1 MTMAEKLTK
10 IAENEPK
17 IYDAGRKSLYDKL
30 ARCREVGET
39 VLIAKALGMEQPA
52 DVSVSSKNLIPYPY
66 TDTTKTV
73 NGITFTDNGDGT
85 ITVNGTASDT
95 ANFMCL
101 SLSSLGFK
109 KGIYTLTS
117 GIGNDNSGLSYG
129 AVLGYLYSGNTRQ
142 TAGTK
147 NGNCTV
153 SLSQD
158 AMCDVVLTVRS
169 GVTVNNLVFKPQLEL
184 GTSATAYTPH
194 VSDISSVSVKKYGKN
209 LIPYPY
215 TDTTKT
221 VNGVTFTDNGDAS
234 VTVSGTPTEYAD
246 FIFSTVSVKPGQTYT
261 LLKNQTGAN
270 NVSFVINER
279 TNQSVQKH
287 HTLDSSQNI
296 FTFTT
301 SESTDNLII
310 GIKRTANSTACTGTF
325 KPQLEPGDA
334 ATEYEPYKAPA
345 IYTPDASGKVTG
357 ATLDDSTSFFTTD
370 TAGVL
375 LTVEYSSDYNA
386 GQKNAYDAFWDAYQQ
401 NGNRTNYEYAFAG
414 IGWTSE
420 SFKPKY
426 PIAPTVMNGMF
437 NGFKAVSDLTK
448 TVGVS
453 FDFTKIAGS
462 ANYAFAYSAITK
474 LPKISCKKNSLGAGY
489 LFHSARSLTTITEL
503 ELPDTAMTSS
513 QATTQTFTSCA
524 ALENIKI
531 TGVIANT
538 GFDLHWSTRL
548 TIESLISILSALSKD
563 SGVAAGKSITLP
575 TAAQAKINA
584 FAAATAQYNAAI
596 AAGWTIA
603 FA

>member
-1 MTMAEKLTK
+1 MTIAEKLTK

-17 IYDAGRKSLYDKL
+17 IYDAGKKSLYDKL
-30 ARCREVGET
+30 ARCKEVGET

-52 DVSVSSKNLIPYPY
+52 EVSVSSKNLIPYPYADTTKTVNGVTFTDNGDGSITVNGTATELAYFILQKGKWLLPGKYFLSGCPASGSSDTYYITTNGYNGESDIGTGRILDITSDLTQTNIAIIIKPGTTVSNLVFKPQLEPGMTAAAYTPYVAGLSAVSVKKHGKNLIPYPY

-169 GVTVNNLVFKPQLEL
+169 GVTCNNLV
-184 GTSATAYTPH
+184 
-194 VSDISSVSVKKYGKN
+194 
-209 LIPYPY
+209 
-215 TDTTKT
+215 
-221 VNGVTFTDNGDAS
+221 
-234 VTVSGTPTEYAD
+234 
-246 FIFSTVSVKPGQTYT
+246 
-261 LLKNQTGAN
+261 
-270 NVSFVINER
+270 
-279 TNQSVQKH
+279 
-287 HTLDSSQNI
+287 
-296 FTFTT
+296 
-301 SESTDNLII
+301 
-310 GIKRTANSTACTGTF
+310 F

-357 ATLDDSTSFFTTD
+357 VTLDESTSFFTTD

-386 GQKNAYDAFWDAYQQ
+386 GQKNAYDAFWDALQDRGKRDIYSYLFMGQ
-401 NGNRTNYEYAFAG
+401 T
-414 IGWTSE
+414 WTAE
-420 SFKPKY
+420 NFKLKY
-426 PIAPTVMNGMF
+426 PIKPSQMA
-437 NGFKAVSDLTK
+437 
-448 TVGVS
+448 
-453 FDFTKIAGS
+453 
-462 ANYAFAYSAITK
+462 YAFYQNTIPGLELSGSLYDFSVCTLLTQWLYRSEIVK
-474 LPKISCKKNSLGAGY
+474 VPKIYANKLANGCY
-489 LFHSARSLTTITEL
+489 HLFNEASKLVTVTEL
-503 ELPDTAMTSS
+503 AFPDTALTYSS
-513 QATTQTFTSCA
+513 PTLNAFTNCT

-538 GFDLHWSTRL
+538 GFDLHWSTKL
-548 TIESLISILSALSKD
+548 TIESLTSILSALSKD
-563 SGVAAGKSITLP
+563 SGIAAGKSITLP

-584 FAAATAQYNAAI
+584 DTTAKAQYDSAI

>member
-1 MTMAEKLTK
+1 MMTIAEKLTK

-17 IYDAGRKSLYDKL
+17 IYDAGKKSLYDKL

-73 NGITFTDNGDGT
+73 NGVTFTDNGDGT

-169 GVTVNNLVFKPQLEL
+169 GVTVNNLVFKPQLEP
-184 GTSATAYTPH
+184 GMTATAYTPY
-194 VSDISSVSVKKYGKN
+194 VAGLSAVSVKKYGKN

-221 VNGVTFTDNGDAS
+221 ANGITFTDNGDGS
-234 VTVSGTPTEYAD
+234 VTANGTATAD
-246 FIFSTVSVKPGQTYT
+246 
-261 LLKNQTGAN
+261 
-270 NVSFVINER
+270 VSFGISNALNTSLPKGAYVLSGCPDDGSANRYFQYYSLKDGNTTLSNGYETGNGALIDLPGRITVMNVFINVKSGV
-279 TNQSVQKH
+279 TVN
-287 HTLDSSQNI
+287 
-296 FTFTT
+296 
-301 SESTDNLII
+301 NLVF
-310 GIKRTANSTACTGTF
+310 R
-325 KPQLEPGDA
+325 PQLEPGDA

-357 ATLDDSTSFFTTD
+357 ATLDESTSFFTTD

-386 GQKNAYDAFWDAYQQ
+386 GQKNAYDAFWDALQDRGKRDIYSYLFMGQ
-401 NGNRTNYEYAFAG
+401 T
-414 IGWTSE
+414 WTAE
-420 SFKPKY
+420 NFKLKY
-426 PIAPTVMNGMF
+426 PIKPSQMAYAFYQNTIPGLELSGSLYDFSVCALLTQWLYHSEIVKVPKIYANKLENGCYHLF
-437 NGFKAVSDLTK
+437 NGASKLV
-448 TVGVS
+448 TV
-453 FDFTKIAGS
+453 
-462 ANYAFAYSAITK
+462 
-474 LPKISCKKNSLGAGY
+474 
-489 LFHSARSLTTITEL
+489 TEL
-503 ELPDTAMTSS
+503 AFPNTALTYSS
-513 QATTQTFTSCA
+513 PTLNAFTNCT

-548 TIESLISILSALSKD
+548 TIESLTSILSALSKD
-563 SGVAAGKSITLP
+563 SGIAAGKSITLP

-584 FAAATAQYNAAI
+584 DTTAKAQYDSAI

>member
-1 MTMAEKLTK
+1 MTIAEKLTK

-30 ARCREVGET
+30 ARCKEVGET

-52 DVSVSSKNLIPYPY
+52 EVSVSSKNLIPYPYADTTKTVNGVTFTDNGDGSITVNGTATELAYFILQKGKWLLPGKYFLSGCPASGSSDTYYITTNGYNGESDIGTGRILDITSDLIQTNIAIIIKPGTTVSNLVFKPQLEPGMTAAAYTPYVAGLSAVSVKKHGKNLIPYPY

-169 GVTVNNLVFKPQLEL
+169 GVTCNNLV
-184 GTSATAYTPH
+184 
-194 VSDISSVSVKKYGKN
+194 
-209 LIPYPY
+209 
-215 TDTTKT
+215 
-221 VNGVTFTDNGDAS
+221 
-234 VTVSGTPTEYAD
+234 
-246 FIFSTVSVKPGQTYT
+246 
-261 LLKNQTGAN
+261 
-270 NVSFVINER
+270 
-279 TNQSVQKH
+279 
-287 HTLDSSQNI
+287 
-296 FTFTT
+296 
-301 SESTDNLII
+301 
-310 GIKRTANSTACTGTF
+310 F

-357 ATLDDSTSFFTTD
+357 VTLDESTSFFTTD

-401 NGNRTNYEYAFAG
+401 NGNRTDYEYAFAG
-414 IGWTSE
+414 LGWTSE

-426 PIAPTVMNGMF
+426 PIAPTVMNQMF
-437 NGFKAVSDLTK
+437 NSFKAVTDLTNPA
-448 TVGVS
+448 GVS
-453 FDFTKIAGS
+453 FDFTKITGG
-462 ANYAFAYSAITK
+462 ANYAFTSSAITK

-489 LFHSARSLTTITEL
+489 LFYIARSLTTVTEL

-513 QATTQTFTSCA
+513 QATTQTFAFCT

-538 GFDLHWSTRL
+538 GFDLHWSTKL
-548 TIESLISILSALSKD
+548 TIESLTSILSALSKD
-563 SGVAAGKSITLP
+563 SGIAAGKSITLP

-584 FAAATAQYNAAI
+584 DTTAKAQYDSAI

>member
-1 MTMAEKLTK
+1 MTIAEKLTK

-17 IYDAGRKSLYDKL
+17 IYDAGKKSLYDKL
-30 ARCREVGET
+30 ARCKEVGET

-52 DVSVSSKNLIPYPY
+52 EVSVSSKNLIPYPYADTTKTVNGVTFTDNGDGSITVNGTATELAYFILQKGKWLLPGKYFLSGCPASGSSDTYYITTNGYNGESDIGTGRILDITSDLTQTNIAIIIKPGTTVSNLVFKPQLEPGMTAAAYTPYVAGLSAVSVKKHGKNLIPYPY

-169 GVTVNNLVFKPQLEL
+169 GVTCNNLV
-184 GTSATAYTPH
+184 
-194 VSDISSVSVKKYGKN
+194 
-209 LIPYPY
+209 
-215 TDTTKT
+215 
-221 VNGVTFTDNGDAS
+221 
-234 VTVSGTPTEYAD
+234 
-246 FIFSTVSVKPGQTYT
+246 
-261 LLKNQTGAN
+261 
-270 NVSFVINER
+270 
-279 TNQSVQKH
+279 
-287 HTLDSSQNI
+287 
-296 FTFTT
+296 
-301 SESTDNLII
+301 
-310 GIKRTANSTACTGTF
+310 F

-357 ATLDDSTSFFTTD
+357 VTLDESTSFFTTD

-386 GQKNAYDAFWDAYQQ
+386 GQKNAYDAFWDALQDRGKRDIYSYLFMGQ
-401 NGNRTNYEYAFAG
+401 T
-414 IGWTSE
+414 WTAE
-420 SFKPKY
+420 NFKLKY
-426 PIAPTVMNGMF
+426 PIKPSQMA
-437 NGFKAVSDLTK
+437 
-448 TVGVS
+448 
-453 FDFTKIAGS
+453 
-462 ANYAFAYSAITK
+462 YAFYQNTIPGLELSGSLYDFSVCTLLTQWLYRSEIVK
-474 LPKISCKKNSLGAGY
+474 VPKIYANKLANGCY
-489 LFHSARSLTTITEL
+489 HLFNEASKLVTVTEL
-503 ELPDTAMTSS
+503 AFPNTALTYSS
-513 QATTQTFTSCA
+513 PTLNAFTNCT

-538 GFDLHWSTRL
+538 GFDLHWSTKL
-548 TIESLISILSALSKD
+548 TIESLTSILSALSKD
-563 SGVAAGKSITLP
+563 SGIAAGKSITLP

-584 FAAATAQYNAAI
+584 DTTAKAQYDSAI

>member
-1 MTMAEKLTK
+1 MTIAEKLTK

-30 ARCREVGET
+30 ARCKEVGET

-52 DVSVSSKNLIPYPY
+52 EVSVSSKNLIPYPYADTTKTVNGVTFTDNGDGSITVNGTATELAYFILQKGKWLLPGKYFLSGCPASGSSDTYYITTNGYNGESDIGTGRILDITSDLTQTNIAIIIKPGTTVSNLVFKPQLEPGMTAAAYTPYVAGLSAVSVKKHGKNLIPYPY

-158 AMCDVVLTVRS
+158 AMCDVVFTVRS
-169 GVTVNNLVFKPQLEL
+169 GVTCNNLV
-184 GTSATAYTPH
+184 
-194 VSDISSVSVKKYGKN
+194 
-209 LIPYPY
+209 
-215 TDTTKT
+215 
-221 VNGVTFTDNGDAS
+221 
-234 VTVSGTPTEYAD
+234 
-246 FIFSTVSVKPGQTYT
+246 
-261 LLKNQTGAN
+261 
-270 NVSFVINER
+270 
-279 TNQSVQKH
+279 
-287 HTLDSSQNI
+287 
-296 FTFTT
+296 
-301 SESTDNLII
+301 
-310 GIKRTANSTACTGTF
+310 F

-357 ATLDDSTSFFTTD
+357 VTLDDSTSFFTTD

-401 NGNRTNYEYAFAG
+401 NGNRTDYEYAFAG
-414 IGWTSE
+414 LGWTSE

-426 PIAPTVMNGMF
+426 PIAPTAMNQMF
-437 NGFKAVSDLTK
+437 NSFKAVTDLTNPA
-448 TVGVS
+448 GVS
-453 FDFTKIAGS
+453 FDFTKITGG
-462 ANYAFAYSAITK
+462 ANYAFTSSAITK

-489 LFHSARSLTTITEL
+489 LFYIARSLTTVTEL

-513 QATTQTFTSCA
+513 QATTQTFAFCT
-524 ALENIKI
+524 ALKNIKI

-563 SGVAAGKSITLP
+563 SGIAAGKSITLP

-584 FAAATAQYNAAI
+584 DTTAKAQYDSAI

>member
-1 MTMAEKLTK
+1 MTIAEKLTK

-30 ARCREVGET
+30 ARCKEVGET

-52 DVSVSSKNLIPYPY
+52 EVSVSSKNLIPYPYADTTKTVNGVTFTDNGDGSITVNGTATELAYFILQKGKWLLPGKYFLSGCPASGSSDTYYITTNGYNGESDIGTGRILDITSDLTQTNIAIIIKPGTTVSNLVFKPQLEPGMTAAAYTPYVAGLSAVSVKKHGKNLIPYPY

-169 GVTVNNLVFKPQLEL
+169 GVTCNNLV
-184 GTSATAYTPH
+184 
-194 VSDISSVSVKKYGKN
+194 
-209 LIPYPY
+209 
-215 TDTTKT
+215 
-221 VNGVTFTDNGDAS
+221 
-234 VTVSGTPTEYAD
+234 
-246 FIFSTVSVKPGQTYT
+246 
-261 LLKNQTGAN
+261 
-270 NVSFVINER
+270 
-279 TNQSVQKH
+279 
-287 HTLDSSQNI
+287 
-296 FTFTT
+296 
-301 SESTDNLII
+301 
-310 GIKRTANSTACTGTF
+310 F

-357 ATLDDSTSFFTTD
+357 VTLDESTSFFTTD

-386 GQKNAYDAFWDAYQQ
+386 GQKNAYDAFWDALQDRGKRDIYSYLFMGQ
-401 NGNRTNYEYAFAG
+401 T
-414 IGWTSE
+414 WTAE
-420 SFKPKY
+420 NFKLKY
-426 PIAPTVMNGMF
+426 PIKPSQMA
-437 NGFKAVSDLTK
+437 
-448 TVGVS
+448 
-453 FDFTKIAGS
+453 
-462 ANYAFAYSAITK
+462 YAFYQNTIPGLELSGSLYDFSVCTLLTQWLYRSEIVK
-474 LPKISCKKNSLGAGY
+474 VPKIYANKLANGCY
-489 LFHSARSLTTITEL
+489 HLFNEASKLVTVTEL
-503 ELPDTAMTSS
+503 AFPNTALTYSS
-513 QATTQTFTSCA
+513 PTLNAFTNCT

-538 GFDLHWSTRL
+538 GFDLHWSTKL
-548 TIESLISILSALSKD
+548 TIESLTSILSALSKD
-563 SGVAAGKSITLP
+563 SGIAAGKSITLP

-584 FAAATAQYNAAI
+584 DTTAKAQYDSAI

>member
-1 MTMAEKLTK
+1 MTIAEKLTK

-30 ARCREVGET
+30 ARCKEVGET

-52 DVSVSSKNLIPYPY
+52 EVSVSSKNLIPYPYADTTKTVNGVTFTDNGDGSITVNGTATELAYFILQKGKWLLPGKYFLSGCPASGSSDTYYITTNGYNGESDIGTGRILDITSDLIQTNIAIIIKPGTTVSNLVFKPQLEPGMTAAAYTPYVAGLSAVSVKKHGKNLIPYPY

-158 AMCDVVLTVRS
+158 AMCDVVFTVRS
-169 GVTVNNLVFKPQLEL
+169 GVTCNNLV
-184 GTSATAYTPH
+184 
-194 VSDISSVSVKKYGKN
+194 
-209 LIPYPY
+209 
-215 TDTTKT
+215 
-221 VNGVTFTDNGDAS
+221 
-234 VTVSGTPTEYAD
+234 
-246 FIFSTVSVKPGQTYT
+246 
-261 LLKNQTGAN
+261 
-270 NVSFVINER
+270 
-279 TNQSVQKH
+279 
-287 HTLDSSQNI
+287 
-296 FTFTT
+296 
-301 SESTDNLII
+301 
-310 GIKRTANSTACTGTF
+310 F

-357 ATLDDSTSFFTTD
+357 VTLDDSTSFFTTD

-401 NGNRTNYEYAFAG
+401 NGNRTDYEYAFAG
-414 IGWTSE
+414 LGWTSE

-426 PIAPTVMNGMF
+426 PIAPTAMNQMF
-437 NGFKAVSDLTK
+437 NSFKAVTDLTNPA
-448 TVGVS
+448 GVS
-453 FDFTKIAGS
+453 FDFTKITGG
-462 ANYAFAYSAITK
+462 ANYAFTSSAITK

-489 LFHSARSLTTITEL
+489 LFYIARSLTTVTEL

-513 QATTQTFTSCA
+513 QATTQTFTSCT

-538 GFDLHWSTRL
+538 GFDLHWSTKL
-548 TIESLISILSALSKD
+548 TIESLTSILSALSKD
-563 SGVAAGKSITLP
+563 SGIAAGKSITLP

-584 FAAATAQYNAAI
+584 DTTAKAQYDSAI

>member
-1 MTMAEKLTK
+1 MTIAEKLTK

-30 ARCREVGET
+30 ARCKEVGET

-52 DVSVSSKNLIPYPY
+52 EVSVSSKNLIPYPYADTTKTVNGVTFTDNGDGSITVNGTATELAYFILQKGKWLLPGKYFLSGCPASGSSDTYYITTNGYNGESDIGTGRILDITSDLIQTNIAIIIKPGTTVSNLVFKPQLEPGMTAAAYTPYVAGLSAVSVKKHGKNLIPYPY

-169 GVTVNNLVFKPQLEL
+169 GVTCNNLV
-184 GTSATAYTPH
+184 
-194 VSDISSVSVKKYGKN
+194 
-209 LIPYPY
+209 
-215 TDTTKT
+215 
-221 VNGVTFTDNGDAS
+221 
-234 VTVSGTPTEYAD
+234 
-246 FIFSTVSVKPGQTYT
+246 
-261 LLKNQTGAN
+261 
-270 NVSFVINER
+270 
-279 TNQSVQKH
+279 
-287 HTLDSSQNI
+287 
-296 FTFTT
+296 
-301 SESTDNLII
+301 
-310 GIKRTANSTACTGTF
+310 F

-357 ATLDDSTSFFTTD
+357 VTLDESTSFFTTD

-386 GQKNAYDAFWDAYQQ
+386 GQKNAYDAFWDALQDRGKRDIYSYLFMGQ
-401 NGNRTNYEYAFAG
+401 T
-414 IGWTSE
+414 WTAE
-420 SFKPKY
+420 NFKLKY
-426 PIAPTVMNGMF
+426 PIKPSQMA
-437 NGFKAVSDLTK
+437 
-448 TVGVS
+448 
-453 FDFTKIAGS
+453 
-462 ANYAFAYSAITK
+462 YAFYQNTIPGLELSGSLYDFSVCTLLTQWLYRSEIVK
-474 LPKISCKKNSLGAGY
+474 VPKIYANKLANGCY
-489 LFHSARSLTTITEL
+489 HLFNEASKLVTVTEL
-503 ELPDTAMTSS
+503 AFPNTALTYSS
-513 QATTQTFTSCA
+513 PTLNAFTNCT

-538 GFDLHWSTRL
+538 GFDLHWSTKL
-548 TIESLISILSALSKD
+548 TIESLTSILSALSKD
-563 SGVAAGKSITLP
+563 SGIAAGKSITLP

-584 FAAATAQYNAAI
+584 DTTAKAQYDSAI